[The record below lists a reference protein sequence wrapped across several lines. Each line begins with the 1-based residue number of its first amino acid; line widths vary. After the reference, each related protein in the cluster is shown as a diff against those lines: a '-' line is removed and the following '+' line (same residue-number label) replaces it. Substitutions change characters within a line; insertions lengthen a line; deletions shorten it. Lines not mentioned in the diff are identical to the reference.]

1 MAEVSI
7 IIPVY
12 NVAKYLHRCLDSIVN
27 QTFKD
32 IEIVIVDDG
41 STDESLR
48 VCEEYKYIDNRILL
62 IHKDNGGLSSARNK
76 GLEYVS
82 SKYVIFVDSDDY
94 IHKDMVTIVR

>member
-62 IHKDNGGLSSARNK
+62 TRWRN
-76 GLEYVS
+76 
-82 SKYVIFVDSDDY
+82 
-94 IHKDMVTIVR
+94 